1 MSDTIECDLECRG
14 LVLQP
19 HRSTSATGLQ
29 LNATLCLAM
38 YLAAWQMH
46 IFPMHVTVPKT
57 MAYNQNTKQKTIDSI
72 PGNNYKYYLGE
83 YNIKLYDYVCDYT
96 Q

>member
-1 MSDTIECDLECRG
+1 MSDIIECDLGCRG

-19 HRSTSATGLQ
+19 HRSTSATALE

-46 IFPMHVTVPKT
+46 LFPMHVIVPKT
-57 MAYNQNTKQKTIDSI
+57 IAYNQNTKQQTIQSTA
-72 PGNNYKYYLGE
+72 GNNYNYYRGD
-83 YNIKLYDYVCDYT
+83 YNIKS
-96 Q
+96 